1 MTSYLENLRY
11 DCRAFI
17 LVGAIMVQASSGCGG
32 TARGSGAPP
41 AMDEVDAGTNADD
54 AGMGSEGA
62 VDPGS
67 LVDAESPGDG
77 SCPLGTSTIY
87 RARAAHSAGYVGTDA
102 SYFAL
107 YNVPCQTT
115 ADCASAC
122 SAAGGTAGSCSTG
135 SECVTGQERMQ
146 CLPPTYWLY
155 TDQAVSDSNMATI
168 AAELTLVSID
178 YHDALVF
185 SGFAI
190 NLPASAIVEG
200 LQFDV
205 RRSADEGFAFDDAI
219 RVVDHG
225 EAVGIDH
232 SQDAP
237 WPRTLGYTSYGGPT
251 DTWGVSWRAS
261 DLRSGDFG
269 ISVTPR
275 YTGPE
280 AGNDR
285 AHIDSARLTVFYT
298 MPCN

>member
-1 MTSYLENLRY
+1 MTNHLENLRY
-11 DCRAFI
+11 DRRAFI
-17 LVGAIMVQASSGCGG
+17 VVGAILVQASLGCGG
-32 TARGSGAPP
+32 RGVSL
-41 AMDEVDAGTNADD
+41 AMDEVDD
-54 AGMGSEGA
+54 AGAASDDH
-62 VDPGS
+62 VDPGP
-67 LVDAESPGDG
+67 LPDAGAFGDG
-77 SCPLGTSTIY
+77 SCPLNTSTVY
-87 RARAAHSAGYVGTDA
+87 RARAARSSGYIGTDV

-107 YNVPCQTT
+107 YNVPCQTNG
-115 ADCASAC
+115 DCVSAC

-135 SECVTGQERMQ
+135 SECITAEEKAQ

-155 TDQAVSDSNMATI
+155 TDEAVSDSNMATI

-190 NLPASAIVEG
+190 NLPASAIIEG

-205 RRSADEGFAFDDAI
+205 RRNADDGFAIDDVI
-219 RVVDHG
+219 HVVDHG
-225 EAVGIDH
+225 QAVGTDH

-237 WPRTLGYTSYGGPT
+237 WPRTLGYASYGGPN
-251 DTWGVSWRAS
+251 DTWGMTWRAA

-298 MPCN
+298 VPCN